1 MFAIL
6 CAEMPLRPISALN
19 FTDTLGFLVNFTDTL
34 GFLGEK
40 RQGELVVRAGY
51 IHEIVANFPKNDER
65 ASTSTLPYI
74 QAGGMDGRK
83 GLYMAETKPASLA
96 KTFWLYGV
104 GYLSILY
111 LASIQVVYT
120 PIGWTLGVPLPIDFL
135 LLKVALI
142 VAVCG
147 YSAYRVI
154 RLIKKS
160 GKTFEGNKIWVK
172 AAIAMIVL
180 AAATLLIITL
190 IALVS
195 ILLFPEF

>member
-1 MFAIL
+1 MNAIFILKFAGTL
-6 CAEMPLRPISALN
+6 C
-19 FTDTLGFLVNFTDTL
+19 
-34 GFLGEK
+34 FLGEK
-40 RQGELVVRAGY
+40 RQGELVVRAVF
-51 IHEIVANFPKNDER
+51 IHGIVVNFLKNDER
-65 ASTSTLPYI
+65 ASSRTLPYI
-74 QAGGMDGRK
+74 QGDGLDGSK
-83 GLYMAETKPASLA
+83 ELYMAETKPASLA

-190 IALVS
+190 IALFS